1 VTCPAGSSF
10 FDLYRVWIAASS
22 YVTIQ
27 NVNCPNFR
35 IRNSRID
42 AAATLEMANIVTSQ
56 AFQLTSNDIAN
67 QGTLYVRDSSVGGN
81 MYVYANNFPS
91 SGYLTVRRTTVLAQF
106 TLSGGTCT
114 DLVVALNNN
123 NLRHTLTN
131 PTAVEITPSGWSN
144 PTFLIDGNVIYAK
157 ATSTSYDAIAFAMV
171 SSYTTG
177 GKVELT
183 NNAITA
189 EDQANTLASY
199 MRRRPI
205 NIATDLRG
213 TRFVFSNY
221 TGIDGNIYVRLSGQA
236 APFAVADVNN
246 TKLHLEVYGTVDN
259 DMTFRNL
266 RIGTLTL
273 TSNRIADP
281 YTITST
287 TRR

>member
-1 VTCPAGSSF
+1 LTGTIAGIVNISNPTGTLTLTGLTVGGSLTITSLVTMPLTLVIDGVTCPAGSSF
-10 FDLYRVWIAASS
+10 FALYRVWFAANS

-35 IRNSRID
+35 IRNARID

-67 QGTLYVRDSSVGGN
+67 QGTLDVRDSSVGGN

-91 SGYLTVRRTTVLAQF
+91 NSYLTVR
-106 TLSGGTCT
+106 
-114 DLVVALNNN
+114 VV
-123 NLRHTLTN
+123 
-131 PTAVEITPSGWSN
+131 S
-144 PTFLIDGNVIYAK
+144 K
-157 ATSTSYDAIAFAMV
+157 
-171 SSYTTG
+171 
-177 GKVELT
+177 
-183 NNAITA
+183 A

-213 TRFVFSNY
+213 TRFIFSNY
-221 TGIDGNIYVRLSGQA
+221 TGIDGNVRLSGQA
-236 APFAVADVNN
+236 VPFAVTDVNN
-246 TKLHLEVYGTVDN
+246 SKLHLEVYGTVDN

-281 YTITST
+281 YTITSLT
-287 TRR
+287 VPAANDSNFTITNFNVASSGTSNHVN